1 MHAKNKARGYGVCRK
16 IHQIRGFPLFLL
28 DSFILSQRG
37 VQMFQ
42 SRGEGMWGA
51 NEVRRLVKK

>member
-1 MHAKNKARGYGVCRK
+1 MHVKNEARGYGVCRK

-37 VQMFQ
+37 LQIFP
-42 SRGEGMWGA
+42 SKGGMWGA